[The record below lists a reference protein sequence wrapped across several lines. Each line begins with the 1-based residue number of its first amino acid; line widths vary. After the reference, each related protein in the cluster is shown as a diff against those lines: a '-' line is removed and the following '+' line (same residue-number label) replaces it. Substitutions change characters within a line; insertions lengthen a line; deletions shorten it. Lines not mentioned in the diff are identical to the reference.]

1 MSLKEYLAEKGNPDI
16 KKGDTIL
23 VGRWKNSPAVVK
35 GFGKDK
41 NKQPTVKTNKG
52 TISLYKFRIKKLMET
67 FKSSLIV

>member
-1 MSLKEYLAEKGNPDI
+1 MKTFEQYVKETKNPDI

-23 VGRWKNSPAVVK
+23 TGKWKNSPAVVK

-52 TISLYKFRIKKLMET
+52 TIPLYKFRIQKLMPA
-67 FKSSLIV
+67 